1 MNAKMNNML
10 EAAMPAPPPLTSFL
24 KVLLEEGTPADT
36 KDEADADP
44 NFGDLYG
51 KEQNLPQNTARMEA
65 CVRGLVRDFNAVCLK
80 RGTTYPN
87 LDGFFD
93 GLAKFYIEG
102 SLQFEDPVK
111 QLLFEEMREKL
122 IRNTP
127 LLRVFL
133 FLAKDAGVELRT
145 LQAST
150 CRTYVNATAT
160 AYRMAGKGRFVP
172 SDEANFPRYNVFM
185 NQCLK
190 RCVRLSFNLF
200 DNCFSIPQAIQKGI
214 DHQNGTINGGP
225 THFARF

>member
-44 NFGDLYG
+44 NFGDLYD

-87 LDGFFD
+87 LDRFFD
-93 GLAKFYIEG
+93 GLAKFYTEG

-133 FLAKDAGVELRT
+133 FLAKDAGVEDKSCSSQFPGEIPPL
-145 LQAST
+145 
-150 CRTYVNATAT
+150 CRQVVHSEFLLCPGPFLLLLF
-160 AYRMAGKGRFVP
+160 AG
-172 SDEANFPRYNVFM
+172 S
-185 NQCLK
+185 
-190 RCVRLSFNLF
+190 
-200 DNCFSIPQAIQKGI
+200 
-214 DHQNGTINGGP
+214 
-225 THFARF
+225 